1 MIFQVVLEDTKENK
15 HKELPKFEKISSLD
29 DVKDGSYMLAVFSYF
44 HPQTVPWTDIDF
56 SKGNKSAAFNNFN
69 TIKTAAKKTLPYDI
83 VHIQF
88 IDLFNSEVDMRRNI
102 LCFLLDM
109 ITRLEFG
116 GVRHQER
123 GDDIQDDSPETS
135 YSSPQPP
142 PIAAATMPRET
153 RYVLHEQPKPPRMEL
168 QQAAGVP
175 SQRGAPD
182 VKTFAGRRSSKS
194 FADANHAQ
202 ISIENIGGSVENI
215 STIGRNPDKELRTHS
230 GRRMTTVDPNAVPA
244 GLVVQKK
251 NSNNNNQTF
260 DIRSLVVEGNQPQ
273 IANGQHTINTS
284 NYQPTVTNVQ
294 PYNAKAAETLREK
307 MFYSTNFLIEG
318 ADDNMTVSEPKKV
331 SSPEINNDDSAR
343 RYQPQVV
350 TSPRDNIYR

>member
-1 MIFQVVLEDTKENK
+1 M
-15 HKELPKFEKISSLD
+15 
-29 DVKDGSYMLAVFSYF
+29 
-44 HPQTVPWTDIDF
+44 
-56 SKGNKSAAFNNFN
+56 
-69 TIKTAAKKTLPYDI
+69 
-83 VHIQF
+83 HIQF

-123 GDDIQDDSPETS
+123 SDDIEDDSPETS

-142 PIAAATMPRET
+142 PIVAATMPRET

-175 SQRGAPD
+175 SQRGAAD
-182 VKTFAGRRSSKS
+182 VKTFAGRRSSKY
-194 FADANHAQ
+194 FADANQAQ

-215 STIGRNPDKELRTHS
+215 STIGRNPDKELRTHT
-230 GRRMTTVDPNAVPA
+230 GRRTTSVDPNAAPA

-260 DIRSLVVEGNQPQ
+260 DIRSLVVEDDRPK
-273 IANGQHTINTS
+273 IHNGQHTINTS
-284 NYQPTVTNVQ
+284 NYQPTVNNVQ
-294 PYNAKAAETLREK
+294 PYNAKTAETLREK

-318 ADDNMTVSEPKKV
+318 ADDNMTVSEPRDKKV
-331 SSPEINNDDSAR
+331 SSTEMNNRDSNNQGYQPQVVSSPR
-343 RYQPQVV
+343 DQGYQPQVVSSPRDQGYQPQVVSSPRDQGYQPQVV
-350 TSPRDNIYR
+350 TSPRDHIYRFDFLIIYENRFRQLIVQIENKKQMTNDRPVYIVIDQW